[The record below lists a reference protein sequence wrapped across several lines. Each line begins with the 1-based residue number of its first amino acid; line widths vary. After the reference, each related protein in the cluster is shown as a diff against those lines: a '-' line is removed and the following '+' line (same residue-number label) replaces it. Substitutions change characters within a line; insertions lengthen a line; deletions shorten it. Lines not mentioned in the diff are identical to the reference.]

1 MSHCFHFCFT
11 FFNNN
16 WTHQIHIKYLFWVV
30 IENITDFVTT
40 IFKCQSVN
48 HFQLKFQKTCRF
60 EVEDEDPPIISSY
73 LNQEDPQL

>member
-1 MSHCFHFCFT
+1 M
-11 FFNNN
+11 
-16 WTHQIHIKYLFWVV
+16 V

-48 HFQLKFQKTCRF
+48 HFELKFQKTCRF

-73 LNQEDPQL
+73 LNQKDPQL